1 MQLYSRNSIVSS
13 LYSQYTPITSPVYLQ
28 LFPRM
33 SHPTPML
40 AVGIP
45 GLYPHICYG
54 HNLESCADIGSIY
67 GDYIYIYPY
76 LMVRSLSHY
85 IKWYPHMISYFVYTV
100 WIYIYIHKY
109 IYIYI
114 YTYGELYIFI
124 MENYGITMAFYGG
137 LNLVRAE
144 VPGSPPSRP
153 PGKRPVSN
161 CRRCHG
167 GKKVM
172 ERWEW
177 WLMVV
182 NSV

>member
-1 MQLYSRNSIVSS
+1 M
-13 LYSQYTPITSPVYLQ
+13 
-28 LFPRM
+28 
-33 SHPTPML
+33 
-40 AVGIP
+40 
-45 GLYPHICYG
+45 YPHYIPSILPLHPQYIYSFSPECPIQPPCWL
-54 HNLESCADIGSIY
+54 LESQGYILIY
-67 GDYIYIYPY
+67 AMVTTWNHVPILVQCMVIIYIYPY

-100 WIYIYIHKY
+100 WIYIYIHINIY
-109 IYIYI
+109 IHIYIYI
-114 YTYGELYIFI
+114 WWVIYLYHGELWHY
-124 MENYGITMAFYGG
+124 YGYLSMAFYGG

>member
-28 LFPRM
+28 LFSRM
-33 SHPTPML
+33 SHPTPIL

-114 YTYGELYIFI
+114 YIWWVIYLYHGELWHY
-124 MENYGITMAFYGG
+124 YGFLWGFEPRPRRGSWLSTESATRKAACEQ
-137 LNLVRAE
+137 LQK
-144 VPGSPPSRP
+144 VP
-153 PGKRPVSN
+153 
-161 CRRCHG
+161 
-167 GKKVM
+167 
-172 ERWEW
+172 RWEKSHGT
-177 WLMVV
+177 LRVMV
-182 NSV
+182 NGG